1 MATAQLGFS
10 FNSSQFLSEMFR
22 SMFPDSQIAVDYSLR
37 ERKLSYVISHGT
49 GYYFT
54 NELIKDVRK
63 AYGFSLLFD
72 ETSIAGVRKQLDIF
86 FRYWSEAKNC
96 ICVRFYKSII
106 LGHVTAD
113 IISRS
118 IIDSLKADG
127 IDITKMLMLA
137 DDRSSLN
144 EASINGLR
152 VTNAGVK
159 FFGGGKVHMVPT
171 TATLISNAQEA
182 HSRYMKDNEEQQ
194 KLIRQIDVVNG
205 KRASDAEHERLEE
218 NEIELLNKQKNL

>member
-127 IDITKMLMLA
+127 IDITKMLMLELIK
-137 DDRSSLN
+137 SLPIKN
-144 EASINGLR
+144 DFLRHLQCLQPSARKEQFSRTSIMYLARNLPHLL
-152 VTNAGVK
+152 T
-159 FFGGGKVHMVPT
+159 
-171 TATLISNAQEA
+171 
-182 HSRYMKDNEEQQ
+182 NEEVD
-194 KLIRQIDVVNG
+194 RVG
-205 KRASDAEHERLEE
+205 AEWRVYEMADTSEDW
-218 NEIELLNKQKNL
+218 IKNKYQFVEQRC